1 MNSSAPTSAHT
12 TATDAAKPQKSF
24 GGRWALAIVV
34 LTLAFVIMPFL
45 FWNATWFGRPITDQQ
60 ISKAL
65 ADRSHP
71 REIQHVLSQFETR
84 IERNDTTVRK
94 WYPQIVALS
103 KDPIEEIRVT
113 DAWVMGQDNT
123 ASEFHQALLPM
134 LNDPNP
140 MVQRNAA
147 LSLVRFQDDSG
158 HAQIV
163 SMLQPY
169 VMPAPQ
175 SGLLSTRLK
184 PGDVVNPGTL
194 VAHIE
199 LAGNSAADGKS
210 GAAESNATAGT
221 SSEAGKSSGAVK
233 NSEVR
238 AKVPGTVD
246 HWLVKDGTTVSAGQ
260 PILTLAPNESMAW
273 EALRALFLTGR
284 TEDLPYVNQF
294 VRGTDGMSPQVGAQ
308 AQATSR
314 AIQDRA
320 SH

>member
-12 TATDAAKPQKSF
+12 TADATTKPQKSF

-45 FWNATWFGRPITDQQ
+45 FWNATWFGRPITDAQ
-60 ISKAL
+60 IAKAL
-65 ADRSHP
+65 VDRSHP

-84 IERNDTTVRK
+84 IERADPSVRK
-94 WYPQIVALS
+94 WYPQIVALA
-103 KDPIEEIRVT
+103 KDPIDEIRVT

-123 ASEFHQALLPM
+123 APEFHQALPPM

-169 VMPAPQ
+169 IMAAQQ
-175 SGLLSTRLK
+175 SGVLATRLK
-184 PGDVVNPGTL
+184 PGDSVNPGTL

-199 LAGNSAADGKS
+199 SSGKS
-210 GAAESNATAGT
+210 
-221 SSEAGKSSGAVK
+221 
-233 NSEVR
+233 SEVR
-238 AKVPGTVD
+238 ANVPGTVD
-246 HWLVKDGTTVSAGQ
+246 HWLVKDGATVSTGQ
-260 PILTLAPNESMAW
+260 PILALAPNESMAW

-284 TEDLPYVNQF
+284 QEDLPYVNQF
-294 VRGTDGMSPQVGAQ
+294 IRGSDGMSPP
-308 AQATSR
+308 
-314 AIQDRA
+314 
-320 SH
+320 

>member
-12 TATDAAKPQKSF
+12 TADASAKPQKSF

-45 FWNATWFGRPITDQQ
+45 FWNATWFGRPITDAQ
-60 ISKAL
+60 IARVL

-84 IERNDTTVRK
+84 IERGDTSVRK

-113 DAWVMGQDNT
+113 DAWVMGQDN
-123 ASEFHQALLPM
+123 AAPEFHQALLPM

-175 SGLLSTRLK
+175 SGVLSTRLK
-184 PGDVVNPGTL
+184 PGDPVNPGTL

-199 LAGNSAADGKS
+199 SAGNGEA
-210 GAAESNATAGT
+210 
-221 SSEAGKSSGAVK
+221 AGKTAAK
-233 NSEVR
+233 NDEVR
-238 AKVPGTVD
+238 ANVPGTVD
-246 HWLVKDGTTVSAGQ
+246 RWLVKDGNTVSAGQ
-260 PILTLAPNESMAW
+260 SILTLAPNESMAW

-284 TEDLPYVNQF
+284 PEDLPYVNNF
-294 VRGTDGMSPQVGAQ
+294 VRRIDGMSPQLALQ
-308 AQATSR
+308 AQATAR

>member
-1 MNSSAPTSAHT
+1 MNTSAPTSAHL
-12 TATDAAKPQKSF
+12 DAAKSPKSF
-24 GGRWALAIVV
+24 GGRWALGIVV
-34 LTLAFVIMPFL
+34 LTLCFVVMPFL
-45 FWNATWFGRPITDQQ
+45 FWNATWFGRPITDAQ

-84 IERNDTTVRK
+84 IERNDPTVRN
-94 WYPQIVALS
+94 WYPQIVALA
-103 KDPIEEIRVT
+103 KDPIDEIRVT

-123 ASEFHQALLPM
+123 APAFHQALLPM

-169 VMPAPQ
+169 VMNAPRT
-175 SGLLSTRLK
+175 GLLMTRLK
-184 PGDVVNPGTL
+184 PRDIVNPGTL
-194 VAHIE
+194 VAHI
-199 LAGNSAADGKS
+199 AATDKS
-210 GAAESNATAGT
+210 GAAGSGRATGNSA
-221 SSEAGKSSGAVK
+221 EAGKSD
-233 NSEVR
+233 EVR

-246 HWLVKDGTTVSAGQ
+246 HWLVQTGATVSAGQ
-260 PILTLAPNESMAW
+260 PILALAPNESMAW

-284 TEDLPYVNQF
+284 QEDLPYVNAF
-294 VRGTDGMSPQVGAQ
+294 IRGTDGMSPQVGAQ

-320 SH
+320 

>member
-1 MNSSAPTSAHT
+1 MNSSAPTSAHPT
-12 TATDAAKPQKSF
+12 GDATAKPQKSF

-45 FWNATWFGRPITDQQ
+45 FWNATWFGRPITDAQ
-60 ISKAL
+60 IAKVL

-84 IERNDTTVRK
+84 IERGDSSVRK
-94 WYPQIVALS
+94 WYPQIVVLS

-123 ASEFHQALLPM
+123 APEFHQALLPM

-175 SGLLSTRLK
+175 AGVLSTRLK
-184 PGDVVNPGTL
+184 PGDIVNPGTL

-199 LAGNSAADGKS
+199 SAGNRE
-210 GAAESNATAGT
+210 AAE
-221 SSEAGKSSGAVK
+221 KSSGAV
-233 NSEVR
+233 NNEVR

-246 HWLVKDGTTVSAGQ
+246 HWLAKDGSTVSAGQ

-284 TEDLPYVNQF
+284 PEDFPYVNQF
-294 VRGTDGMSPQVGAQ
+294 VRGADGMSPQLALQ
-308 AQATSR
+308 AQATAR

-320 SH
+320 NH

>member
-12 TATDAAKPQKSF
+12 TADATTKPQKSF

-45 FWNATWFGRPITDQQ
+45 FWNATWFGRPITDAQ
-60 ISKAL
+60 IAKAL

-84 IERNDTTVRK
+84 IERNDPTVHE

-123 ASEFHQALLPM
+123 APEFHQALLPM

-158 HAQIV
+158 HGQIV

-175 SGLLSTRLK
+175 AGILSTRLK
-184 PGDVVNPGTL
+184 PGDTVNPGTL

-199 LAGNSAADGKS
+199 SAGNS
-210 GAAESNATAGT
+210 GA
-221 SSEAGKSSGAVK
+221 AGKS
-233 NSEVR
+233 NEVR
-238 AKVPGTVD
+238 ANVPGTVD

-260 PILTLAPNESMAW
+260 PILILAPNESMAW

-284 TEDLPYVNQF
+284 PEDLPYLNQF
-294 VRGTDGMSPQVGAQ
+294 VRGIDGMSPQLAQQ

-320 SH
+320 TQ

>member
-1 MNSSAPTSAHT
+1 MNSSAPTSAHAAAD
-12 TATDAAKPQKSF
+12 ATAKPQKSF

-45 FWNATWFGRPITDQQ
+45 FWNATWFGRPFTDAQ
-60 ISKAL
+60 IAKVL

-84 IERNDTTVRK
+84 MERNDPTVRN

-123 ASEFHQALLPM
+123 ATEFHQALLPM
-134 LNDPNP
+134 LQDPNP

-163 SMLQPY
+163 SMLQTY
-169 VMPAPQ
+169 TMGAPLA
-175 SGLLSTRLK
+175 GVLSTRLK
-184 PGDVVNPGTL
+184 PGEVVNPGTL
-194 VAHIE
+194 VGHIE
-199 LAGNSAADGKS
+199 V
-210 GAAESNATAGT
+210 
-221 SSEAGKSSGAVK
+221 AGKS
-233 NSEVR
+233 NEVR
-238 AKVPGTVD
+238 ANVPGTVD
-246 HWLVKDGTTVSAGQ
+246 HWLVKDGTAVTAGQ

-284 TEDLPYVNQF
+284 PEDLPSVNQF

-308 AQATSR
+308 AQATAR

>member
-1 MNSSAPTSAHT
+1 MNSSAPTSAHV
-12 TATDAAKPQKSF
+12 ADAATAKQQKSF

-45 FWNATWFGRPITDQQ
+45 FWNATWFGRPITDAQ

-84 IERNDTTVRK
+84 IERNDPTVRQ
-94 WYPQIVALS
+94 WYPQIVALA
-103 KDPIEEIRVT
+103 KDPIDEIRVT

-123 ASEFHQALLPM
+123 APEFHQALLPM

-147 LSLVRFQDDSG
+147 LSLIRFQDDSG
-158 HAQIV
+158 HPQIV

-169 VMPAPQ
+169 LMPAPQ
-175 SGLLSTRLK
+175 SGTLTTRLK
-184 PGDVVNPGTL
+184 AGDTVNPGTL

-199 LAGNSAADGKS
+199 SAGNGGAEGKS
-210 GAAESNATAGT
+210 N
-221 SSEAGKSSGAVK
+221 
-233 NSEVR
+233 EVR
-238 AKVPGTVD
+238 ANVPGTVD

-260 PILTLAPNESMAW
+260 PILILAPNESMAW
-273 EALRALFLTGR
+273 ESLRALYLIGR
-284 TEDLPYVNQF
+284 PEDLPYVNQF
-294 VRGTDGMSPQVGAQ
+294 TRGVDGMSPQLAQQ

-320 SH
+320 TH